1 MKNKIIRIIPKLDIK
16 NGNLIKGINLEG
28 LRVLGNPI
36 HFAENYYNQGAD
48 EIMYLDNVATLYG
61 TNNLTKFVK
70 NTAKKIFI
78 PLTVGGGIKNLKEI
92 EQMLK
97 SGADKISINSAAID
111 NLDLIKEASKV
122 FGSSTIVSNLE
133 CVKINNKYLISK
145 SNGRDLVN
153 KDPYDWS
160 RKLEDAG
167 LGEIF
172 LTSVNSEGLQK
183 GFDITLTK
191 KVAKAVNIPVI
202 ASGGAGNFNHVLEV
216 INQTNVE
223 GVSISSLFHYDIF
236 SNFKFKKQK
245 IANFHFLEN
254 SKKKKSIQSL
264 KKLKIFLKKKG
275 INVRY

>member
-70 NTAKKIFI
+70 DTSKKIFI
-78 PLTVGGGIKNLKEI
+78 PLTVGGGIKNLNEI

-97 SGADKISINSAAID
+97 NGADKISINSAAID
-111 NLDLIKEASKV
+111 DINLIKKASKV

-133 CVKINNKYLISK
+133 CIKINNKYFISK

-160 RKLEDAG
+160 RKLEDTG

-183 GFDITLTK
+183 GFDIGLIK
-191 KVAKAVNIPVI
+191 KISKAVNIPVI
-202 ASGGAGNFNHVLEV
+202 ASGGAGSFNDVLEV
-216 INQTNVE
+216 IKKTNIE
-223 GVSISSLFHYDIF
+223 GVSISSLFHYDVF
-236 SNFKFKKQK
+236 SNFKFQKQK
-245 IANFHFLEN
+245 IGNFHFLET
-254 SKKKKSIQSL
+254 SKKKKSIQAL
-264 KKLKIFLKKKG
+264 KKLKIFLKNKG
-275 INVRY
+275 VNVR